1 MQSVDRNGVRLFFEE
16 ARGSGAPVVLI
27 HGWCCDHTYLAPQF
41 EHFAKKGR
49 RVVALDLRGH
59 GASDKPVE
67 RYSMPRFADDVAFV
81 CDHLGVTK
89 ALVIGHSMGGIIAYD
104 FASRYPALLSAL
116 VMLDAAIV
124 LPATSRAVIPD
135 FLAELGGPDY
145 QRAIRAFVAG
155 TLFLPTD
162 DPHGKERIID
172 GMTSAPQH
180 VAISAYQALAD
191 YDATKAPRVAA
202 PSLYIEANE
211 PSPRADVTRVRELLP
226 TLFFGQ
232 TVGSGHFCQLEVPDQ
247 VNAMIDR
254 FLAIG
259 TGSAAR

>member
-1 MQSVDRNGVRLFFEE
+1 MQSVDRNGVRLIFEE
-16 ARGSGAPVVLI
+16 APGAGAAVVLI

-67 RYSMPRFADDVAFV
+67 RYTMQGFADDVAFV
-81 CDHLGVTK
+81 CNHLGVTK

-124 LPATSRAVIPD
+124 LPATSRAVIPK

-145 QRAIRAFVAG
+145 QQAIRAFVAG

-162 DPHGKERIID
+162 DPHGKERIIE

-180 VAISAYQALAD
+180 VALSAYQALAD
-191 YDATKAPRVAA
+191 YDAAAAPRVAA

-211 PSPRADVTRVRELLP
+211 PSPRADVARVRELLP
-226 TLFFGQ
+226 ALFFGQ

-254 FLAIG
+254 FLAVA
-259 TGSAAR
+259 TKPATP